1 MLKHNDWHTS
11 HDYREETLSIHALEG
26 CYAMDWAMIDN
37 QLSATNTRRCTCTV
51 QQLRLETIQD
61 ELIVPP
67 VSQQVYHLRETHVG
81 GVCRSVKLTSLK
93 NTSQHFEIPNSGQQ
107 FRT

>member
-1 MLKHNDWHTS
+1 
-11 HDYREETLSIHALEG
+11 
-26 CYAMDWAMIDN
+26 MDSAMIGN
-37 QLSATNTRRCTCTV
+37 LLSATNTRRSTCTV
-51 QQLRLETIQD
+51 QLLHLKTILD

-67 VSQQVYHLRETHVG
+67 VSQQVYHLRETHVH

-93 NTSQHFEIPNSGQQ
+93 NASQHFEIPNSGQQ